1 MNAEKRKE
9 DFKGSSRGGG
19 AGAATGL
26 LANSGV
32 QLHTG
37 AVTMCSPTDQSW
49 YCYLSRIIG
58 YIGMALFFVA
68 LLYVAYVF
76 LGPYFSKASKAVKK
90 SVGLKRR

>member
-9 DFKGSSRGGG
+9 SFKGKSSGSS
-19 AGAATGL
+19 GAAGGL

-58 YIGMALFFVA
+58 YIGMALFFLT

-76 LGPYFSKASKAVKK
+76 LGPYFSKAGKAVKK
-90 SVGLKRR
+90 SVGFKRR